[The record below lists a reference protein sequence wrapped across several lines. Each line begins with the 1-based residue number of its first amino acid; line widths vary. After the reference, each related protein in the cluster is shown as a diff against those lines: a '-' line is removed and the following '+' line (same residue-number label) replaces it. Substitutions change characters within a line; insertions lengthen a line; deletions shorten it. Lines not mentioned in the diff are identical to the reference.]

1 MHRNIVFIA
10 ILTAVLLGGV
20 GCSTQKETLS
30 TVDGGKA
37 APKILRAAIVTD
49 AGGIDDQ
56 SFNASAWAGL
66 QRAQA
71 EGGIEAHFIESKEQ
85 SDYIINL
92 STMAEQGYDL
102 VFAVGFLMEDAL
114 KAVAPRFPRT
124 KFAIIDGSAPH
135 LPNCVSLKFRE
146 EEGSFLAGYL
156 AGKMTKTGALGFVGG
171 MEVPII
177 KKFEC
182 GYIAGARTA
191 RPDIRVIIKYV
202 GNWTDVAKGKELAH
216 DAIGKGADI
225 LFAAAGKGGL
235 GALAAISE
243 KGPGYYGIGVDADQ
257 DHIHKGRILTSMMK
271 GVDTAVYTTTRELKA
286 GRWKSGEHVFG
297 VKEGG
302 VHLSPMK
309 YTKQD
314 VPPEVLTKLEEISQ
328 AIAEGRIKV
337 PSTPEE
343 LQNFVPPQI

>member
-1 MHRNIVFIA
+1 MHRVAVIFP
-10 ILTAVLLGGV
+10 VLLVLSGA
-20 GCSTQKETLS
+20 GCSPRKEAVS
-30 TVDGGKA
+30 PVDGGSSA
-37 APKILRAAIVTD
+37 TKILKAVVVTD

-66 QRAQA
+66 QKAKA
-71 EGGIEAHFIESKEQ
+71 EGGIEARFIESKEQ
-85 SDYIINL
+85 SDYKINL

-114 KAVAPRFPRT
+114 KEVAPRYPNT
-124 KFAIIDGSAPH
+124 KFAIIDGSAPN

-171 MEVPII
+171 MDVPII

-182 GYIAGARTA
+182 GFIAGARTA
-191 RPDIRVIIKYV
+191 RPDIRVIIKHV
-202 GNWTDVAKGKELAH
+202 GNWTDVAKGKELAQ
-216 DAIGKGADI
+216 DAIHKGADI

-235 GALAAISE
+235 GALDAISE

-271 GVDTAVYTTTRELKA
+271 GVDMAVYTTTRELKA

-314 VPPEVLTKLEEISQ
+314 VPPEVLNKLGMISR
-328 AIAEGRIKV
+328 AIAEGKIKV